1 MIKGEKQQFSIVR
14 RLRSFRCAFAGI
26 LYLIRSQHNAWI
38 HLVAT
43 IGVITAGVLLAVSP
57 TEWGLLLLSIGF
69 VWTAEAFNTALEALV
84 DRVSP
89 EIHPLTKVAKDVAAG
104 AVLIAAVVSIIVGA
118 IIFLPKLVP

>member
-1 MIKGEKQQFSIVR
+1 MIKKEKQQFSFVR
-14 RLRSFRCAFAGI
+14 RLRSFRFAFAGI

-69 VWTAEAFNTALEALV
+69 VWTAEAFNTALEALA

-89 EIHPLTKVAKDVAAG
+89 ETHPLTKVAKDVAAG
-104 AVLIAAVVSIIVGA
+104 AVLIAAVVSIIVGV